1 MIKSLE
7 KKKSL
12 LRLGKLAFKIN
23 IGLLTKLEPQPI
35 SDRWHHSTC
44 LSENAY
50 RDWDK
55 ISTWIPYLIIGSF
68 F

>member
-7 KKKSL
+7 DKKKSL

-50 RDWDK
+50 RD
-55 ISTWIPYLIIGSF
+55 
-68 F
+68 